1 MRAAPGGTDSLLGSD
16 SQDSSLGRE
25 LQVRQSAAGQEFTT
39 RVRPEVL
46 EAGSDISA
54 TLALSE
60 DIVLSQYLS
69 AWKQKQLF
77 PCLKMQPVLQNAKS
91 VFGNIPVKVTS
102 VAK

>member
-1 MRAAPGGTDSLLGSD
+1 M
-16 SQDSSLGRE
+16 
-25 LQVRQSAAGQEFTT
+25 RQSAAGQEFTT
-39 RVRPEVL
+39 RVRPEML

-77 PCLKMQPVLQNAKS
+77 SCLKTQPMLQNAKS
-91 VFGNIPVKVTS
+91 IFGNIPVKGTPVS
-102 VAK
+102 RSPVWLNEAQSYWGL